1 MSIKID
7 SESAISEQG
16 KRTNNE
22 DNFGF
27 ISGLT
32 YIVCDGVGG
41 AQKGEIASDITVRA
55 AIAEFNN
62 DPTSSAIEVIR
73 KVEGQLSDYQEKN
86 PESFGMATTFTLIQ
100 NRGSS
105 LYVAWC
111 GDSRVYQF
119 RKGKIQFKTLD
130 HSWVNEALAAGILTK
145 EEAINH
151 PKSNI
156 ITRAIQGNH
165 SQALIDERII
175 TDLEAGDYFLLCSD
189 GILEA
194 WTDDDFEALFGQINS
209 PESALSII
217 KEHCENTSKD
227 NFTALSF
234 TIDII
239 QDEATSDHV
248 FKENDSE
255 NELLIFEN
263 AETTIKTNKK
273 KKGVFI
279 ISVILILIGFLI
291 FRFYLGNPNTEKVD
305 DSRFNSLKNTM
316 EKKTIKDTPIK
327 VDEQKHPEN
336 PTSSTTQTNSE
347 LSDTINK

>member
-1 MSIKID
+1 MTVKIN

-16 KRTNNE
+16 RRNNNE

-27 ISGLT
+27 ISGFT

-41 AQKGEIASDITVRA
+41 AQKGEIASDITVRT
-55 AIAEFNN
+55 AIDEFNN
-62 DPTSSAIEVIR
+62 DPASSAIEVIR

-86 PESFGMATTFTLIQ
+86 PESYGMATTFTLVQ
-100 NRGSS
+100 NRESS

-119 RKGKIQFKTLD
+119 RKGKILFKTLD

-151 PKSNI
+151 PKSNV

-165 SQALIDERII
+165 NKALIDERII
-175 TDLEAGDYFLLCSD
+175 TDIESGDYFLLCSD
-189 GILEA
+189 GIIEA

-234 TIDII
+234 TIDVIA
-239 QDEATSDHV
+239 DEATSAPV
-248 FKENDSE
+248 IKENNSE
-255 NELLIFEN
+255 SELLTTEN
-263 AETTIKTNKK
+263 VKTTIKTTKK
-273 KKGVFI
+273 KKGLFI
-279 ISVILILIGFLI
+279 ISIIFILIGVLI
-291 FRFYLGNPNTEKVD
+291 FRFYSRDPNTEKVD
-305 DSRFNSLKNTM
+305 DSRFNSLKKTR
-316 EKKTIKDTPIK
+316 EKKTIKDTTIK
-327 VDEQKHPEN
+327 LDEQKHPEN
-336 PTSSTTQTNSE
+336 PKPSTTPTKPE
-347 LSDTINK
+347 RSDTLNN

>member
-1 MSIKID
+1 MTIKID

-41 AQKGEIASDITVRA
+41 AQKGEIASDITVRT

-62 DPTSSAIEVIR
+62 DPTSSAIEVIS

-165 SQALIDERII
+165 NHALIDERII
-175 TDLEAGDYFLLCSD
+175 TDVESGDYFLLCSD
-189 GILEA
+189 GVLES
-194 WTDDDFEALFGQINS
+194 WSDEDLEALFGQINS
-209 PESALSII
+209 SDSALEII
-217 KEHCENTSKD
+217 KEHCAIASRD
-227 NFTALSF
+227 NFTALAF
-234 TIDII
+234 IIDVV
-239 QDEATSDHV
+239 QDDDTSAPI
-248 FKENDSE
+248 FEKRDSE
-255 NELLIFEN
+255 S
-263 AETTIKTNKK
+263 ETFSVEDFQPEVKPEKNKK
-273 KKGVFI
+273 WIFI
-279 ISVILILIGFLI
+279 IVVFLVLIGILI
-291 FRFYLGNPNTEKVD
+291 FRLNIGEETTEKID
-305 DSRFNSLKNTM
+305 NSGFETQKNKVK
-316 EKKTIKDTPIK
+316 EVKKDNPVK
-327 VDEQKHPEN
+327 VDGQKHPEIK
-336 PTSSTTQTNSE
+336 PTEPGLTDNVKQ
-347 LSDTINK
+347 